1 MGLPYQHIYCSKDK
15 DLLHHT
21 RAQMVQ
27 YALKHSMRQAADVF
41 GASRNTLTLW
51 VPRYLGAPGAPLV
64 DRRPPT
70 RARHPQQMDIETE
83 MRIIRIVTL
92 RLSRGQP
99 INISRLVREEKI
111 PYSVNAVIR
120 CLKRHGMYTVK
131 KRRGRIVKKDLRE
144 FCRNLPPG
152 LHLQIDIKY
161 LTDIQT
167 LKNSIMHKEIPLYQ
181 ITARDRGTGLLWF
194 CYTYEKSTTNTTL
207 FLEYL
212 LPHLQGYL
220 GPDMP
225 ICVQT
230 DNGKEFTT
238 WFDSDKETLFEQRLT
253 HENIP
258 HRKIPPGACTH
269 QSHVEASHRLIEDE
283 LYADMWHPTRESFLG
298 QARVYQKWFNL
309 KRYNTYQGGTPVE
322 LFRKRMPGC
331 DPRGAAE
338 LVPIIVDTLLT
349 RERLATWR
357 SWQDGV
363 P

>member
-1 MGLPYQHIYCSKDK
+1 MEIPYQHIYCSRNEKM
-15 DLLHHT
+15 LQHT
-21 RAQMVQ
+21 RRQIVQ
-27 YALKHSMRQAADVF
+27 YALAHSIRKAAKKF
-41 GASRNTLTLW
+41 GVARNTVTLW
-51 VPRYLGAPGAPLV
+51 VRRWKESPGAPLV
-64 DRRPPT
+64 DREPVT
-70 RARHPQQMDIETE
+70 RARHPKQMDRETE
-83 MRIIRIVTL
+83 MKIIRIVTL

-181 ITARDRGTGLLWF
+181 ITARDRGSGLLWF
-194 CYTYEKSTTNTTL
+194 CYTFEKSTTNTTL

-212 LPHLQGYL
+212 LLHLQLHL

-225 ICVQT
+225 IRVQT

-258 HRKIPPGACTH
+258 HSTIPPGACTH

-322 LFRKRMPGC
+322 LFRKRMPDC
-331 DPRGAAE
+331 DPRRAAE
-338 LVPIIVDTLLT
+338 LVPIIVDKLLT
-349 RERLATWR
+349 KERLATWR